1 MFLNIPHYRLPA
13 ATAAI
18 RGVLEPRALYKRED
32 TRRWWRTVFRIHKR
46 VGHCVDADRPR
57 AVKHLATALFSA
69 SH

>member
-32 TRRWWRTVFRIHKR
+32 TRQWWRTVFRIHKR

-57 AVKHLATALFSA
+57 ALKQLATALFSA
-69 SH
+69 RH